1 MSGGPEFV
9 AREHHNYASL
19 KQLQRMSASS
29 IPSYAILLSPS
40 RLRIQVVAPARVPS
54 RVQLPPSQSTCL
66 NPLTDSAMGKSGK
79 PGYYAVARGRV
90 PGIYSSWDECQAQ
103 TAGFAGNKHQKFSP
117 LEQARQYLSQHG
129 VSAAVPPPSAA
140 AASAVAS
147 SSTTPNLQTASSKRA
162 RTHRAKPYARVQSPL
177 SSAAGNTAK
186 PRNAQ
191 WAALTKEII
200 ADESGW
206 DVAYSDDACKG
217 NGKVGAIAGI
227 GVWWAEN
234 DPSPDEVHPPCLI
247 RGSKSTATLSS
258 SDSSVSDMI
267 PIEDEPIKSRR
278 LSLRTISIALGR
290 FRINWNGARN
300 GDFKEDRVISI
311 DTTTAAVAELLSPLA
326 SGAEG
331 SARKIAEYGTKAL
344 AESLPEL
351 LRTLQ
356 AIASVHPFIG
366 LAVGAFRVAIGL
378 DLKRRGNDK
387 KINLLFVEMR
397 DMMTALLKLDDIDDP
412 GCIGATGKTIQE
424 KLQRHP
430 DLCQQLQQ
438 YIKRFEK
445 RRADMQFTI
454 AVHLGMSIDAAN
466 RQIGVLHEKM
476 DRALTY
482 LQSCVSPEERE
493 LVTFIKRKGGRDVI
507 LKDDRLLLELAQR
520 RSASIYQDSGGRW
533 AGRQDSLDLDELQ
546 AALSEDPA
554 ISITRNSDAFERKF
568 EMQERE
574 LLRIQEI
581 VHEENAHVIKSI
593 SSGPHDKIHDNN
605 LHNIWREMR
614 WRGNVKAR
622 YFVLAVNDYCLEKLD
637 RLNRNEQTFT
647 DCDRPT
653 RITEQDEWTL
663 EYISVTRLQ
672 AIIEAFDDDAS
683 GFITISEVNT
693 FTASKPPD
701 WSLLH
706 WMAYWAVGWQM
717 TMTWY
722 VVDIDHIL
730 DKMLA
735 IRSHVLPANRRSVE
749 RYLDQLVTGPGRI
762 EKYLFPLLYLL
773 LQRDYE
779 IMRLATKVVI
789 HKDEL
794 WDSSDT
800 LNYVFRAVEDRYIN
814 LENLFKQQNLD
825 PAQQFKVFAAELFR
839 YRHDPTPLWSIE
851 RLRETHYPEL
861 HYNDAE
867 EDQFVD
873 PYRLLN
879 HPIEESA
886 VNPLA
891 SPQYVETWPDRRAT
905 GSIKAILG
913 QWSGFLGD
921 AAMFPSEPMLT
932 LHVHATHTSSNGAQF
947 EAKGTLANGTTYK
960 LTRAKAIGEGEEA
973 VYTFSMQYAAR
984 YWPKNFRGRLS
995 DSGRELRGTWT
1006 CPGDSSRGTFLFR
1019 RLPPELMRFWPLPV
1033 NRDIAQKKARA
1044 LWWFACLAVHG
1055 QLRQR
1060 TTSLPFLIER
1070 QEVRQRCLK
1079 FIRAR
1084 DGQRMLDEN
1093 ELQSLAHCFRSMTPG
1108 ISCVNCHD
1116 HIYGSRIMCLDC
1128 GIRTTVDLCD
1138 KPSCREATVGPDR
1151 RDGLVSPH
1159 LPSHRILKVRRVIH
1173 RHREFGKTY
1182 GAPQAALI
1190 RAEEALANADEVVV
1204 AHTPTGHGRS
1214 LSARIRTEALV
1225 ARELSCIGCKTR
1237 VSRPCWYCNECDDEC
1252 FVCMECIDSRS
1263 SFSSGHKRMHG
1274 IVRVAWPREEAT
1286 KSADMEWSHS
1296 RIDVLETKIDT
1307 FQQESATR
1315 FDALDGRLSVLET
1328 R

>member
-1 MSGGPEFV
+1 MDI
-9 AREHHNYASL
+9 H
-19 KQLQRMSASS
+19 
-29 IPSYAILLSPS
+29 
-40 RLRIQVVAPARVPS
+40 
-54 RVQLPPSQSTCL
+54 
-66 NPLTDSAMGKSGK
+66 D
-79 PGYYAVARGRV
+79 
-90 PGIYSSWDECQAQ
+90 
-103 TAGFAGNKHQKFSP
+103 
-117 LEQARQYLSQHG
+117 
-129 VSAAVPPPSAA
+129 
-140 AASAVAS
+140 
-147 SSTTPNLQTASSKRA
+147 
-162 RTHRAKPYARVQSPL
+162 
-177 SSAAGNTAK
+177 
-186 PRNAQ
+186 
-191 WAALTKEII
+191 
-200 ADESGW
+200 
-206 DVAYSDDACKG
+206 
-217 NGKVGAIAGI
+217 
-227 GVWWAEN
+227 
-234 DPSPDEVHPPCLI
+234 SPDEVHPPCVI
-247 RGSKSTATLSS
+247 RSSQSTATLSS
-258 SDSSVSDMI
+258 SDSSVSDVI

-278 LSLRTISIALGR
+278 LSLRTVSIALGR
-290 FRINWNGARN
+290 FRMNWNGARN
-300 GDFKEDRVISI
+300 GEFKEDRVISI

-326 SGAEG
+326 SGTEG

-366 LAVGAFRVAIGL
+366 LAVGAFRVAIEL
-378 DLKRRGNDK
+378 DLKRRENDK

-424 KLQRHP
+424 KLQPIIDQVEADILTCANVCDTYAKQSVVARVFSGP
-430 DLCQQLQQ
+430 RWDAELQQ

-466 RQIGVLHEKM
+466 RQISMLHEKM
-476 DRALTY
+476 DRALSY

-493 LVTFIKRKGGRDVI
+493 LVTFIKRKGGREVI

-533 AGRQDSLDLDELQ
+533 AGRQDSLDLDELR

-593 SSGPHDKIHDNN
+593 SSGPHDKIHDND

-622 YFVLAVNDYCLEKLD
+622 YFVLAVKDYCLEKLD

-693 FTASKPPD
+693 FTASKPHD

-717 TMTWY
+717 TMTRY

-730 DKMLA
+730 DKMFA

-749 RYLDQLVTGPGRI
+749 RYLDQVWSPITELTTAFRRAERNDVVEDRFRDYVQAEENRLREGLEQARYDIDAADTLQLVTGPGRI

-825 PAQQFKVFAAELFR
+825 PAQQFKVFASELFR

-851 RLRETHYPEL
+851 RLREAHYPEL

-873 PYRLLN
+873 PHRLLN

-932 LHVHATHTSSNGAQF
+932 LHVHATDTSSNGAQF

-973 VYTFSMQYAAR
+973 IYTFSMQYAAR

-1006 CPGDSSRGTFLFR
+1006 CPGDGSRGTFLFR

-1033 NRDIAQKKARA
+1033 DRDIAQKKARA

-1070 QEVRQRCLK
+1070 QEVRQRFLK

-1093 ELQSLAHCFRSMTPG
+1093 ELQSLAHCFRSMTPSEARHYYMFYESIRRIAPQHFG

-1151 RDGLVSPH
+1151 RDDLVSPH
-1159 LPSHRILKVRRVIH
+1159 LPSHRILEVRRVIH

-1182 GAPQAALI
+1182 RAAQAALI
-1190 RAEEALANADEVVV
+1190 RAEEALADADDVVV

-1225 ARELSCIGCKTR
+1225 ARELSCVGCKTR
-1237 VSRPCWYCNECDDEC
+1237 VSRPCWYCIECDDEC
-1252 FVCMECIDSRS
+1252 FVCMECEDSRS
-1263 SFSSGHKRMHG
+1263 AFLGGHKRVHG

-1286 KSADMEWSHS
+1286 KSADIEWSHS

-1315 FDALDGRLSVLET
+1315 FDALDGRLSALEARSAEFELKLEAMRIASEQRLET
-1328 R
+1328 LDTRLERIEGLLAALASRL